1 MNYIA
6 QMSKFVICANFEA
19 FPCNKLIQNMKTNDF
34 FSDGGYAKCAYSSP
48 RVVTFTL
55 RSVGVLCSSYD
66 DPSYGY
72 DDENDL
78 GEI

>member
-1 MNYIA
+1 
-6 QMSKFVICANFEA
+6 
-19 FPCNKLIQNMKTNDF
+19 MKTNDF

-55 RSVGVLCSSYD
+55 RSEGVLCSSYD